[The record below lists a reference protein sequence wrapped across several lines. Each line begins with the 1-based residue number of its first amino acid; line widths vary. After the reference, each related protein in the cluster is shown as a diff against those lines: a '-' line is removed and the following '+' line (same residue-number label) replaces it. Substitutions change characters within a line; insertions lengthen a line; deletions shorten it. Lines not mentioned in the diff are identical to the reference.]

1 MVRAF
6 LYRNVLTLFHP
17 LTSKALFMKRVLNIV
32 WCLVFSFSLRAQSSG
47 RSDVITKLNGEELSG
62 KVVEISDNEVKF
74 SYTGETLVYTFKK
87 ADIRQ
92 ITYASGRTETFNKS
106 VSSETK
112 TDAAT
117 SGQTASTEKSAADH
131 QNRVAILPFSYVT
144 DGQNAADAL
153 SEKAQSACYSY
164 LTKNAGSRQILDPR
178 TTNTQ
183 LYKAGVHKDNMKG
196 YTMDDLCNI
205 LGVEYVVAGV
215 VTMNKSG
222 ISSQQSKT
230 TDKSNDGSKQTS
242 THGTAEQEYETS
254 VLLSIYNDKGSPVF
268 NQDRKSVLSGQGAY
282 KNTLEYLLKRSPLYS
297 K

>member
-17 LTSKALFMKRVLNIV
+17 LTAKALFMNRVLNILL
-32 WCLVFSFSLRAQSSG
+32 CLVFSFSLRAQSSG
-47 RSDVITKLNGEELSG
+47 KNDVITKLNGDELSG
-62 KVVEISDNEVKF
+62 KVMEISDTEIKF
-74 SYTGETLVYTFKK
+74 SYSGETLVYTFKK
-87 ADIRQ
+87 TDIQ
-92 ITYASGRTETFNKS
+92 KITYASGRTETFNKS
-106 VSSETK
+106 APPEAR
-112 TDAAT
+112 TDPP
-117 SGQTASTEKSAADH
+117 STGKIESVEKSAVDH

-164 LTKNAGSRQILDPR
+164 LIKNAGSRKILDPR
-178 TTNTQ
+178 TTNAQ

-196 YTMDDLCNI
+196 HTMDDICNI
-205 LGVEYVVAGV
+205 LGVEYVVEGV

-222 ISSQQSKT
+222 VSSQQSKT

-242 THGTAEQEYETS
+242 VHGTAEQEYETT
-254 VLLSIYNDKGSPVF
+254 VLLSVYNDKGSSVF
-268 NQDRKSVLSGQGAY
+268 NQDRKSILSGQGAY